1 MTSRLPE
8 RLDRIMPH
16 ITQKS
21 FLSSEGI
28 GNEIACHIFDY
39 PASEELQVR
48 LHIKWMMERFKTK
61 YKHLRVLHLDL
72 LDVVVA
78 YLEKRGLLDKALAMQ
93 QRAGDAAVLKA
104 LRGPLTAEKLRDA
117 IAAEYHPADHD
128 LVLVSGVGSVWPMLR
143 AHGLLN
149 VLHTVMGQTP
159 LVMFYPGSYDGTTLK
174 LFGRIT
180 ATTRGPRAHH
190 YYRAFPLIPS
200 EAKS

>member
-1 MTSRLPE
+1 MTRLSE
-8 RLDRIMPH
+8 RLDRILPH
-16 ITQKS
+16 ITAAS

-28 GNEIACHIFDY
+28 GNEIACYIFDY
-39 PASEELQVR
+39 PATEELLVR
-48 LHIKWMMERFKTK
+48 NHVAWMMERLQSNH
-61 YKHLRVLHLDL
+61 KHLLVLHLDL

-93 QRAGDAAVLKA
+93 QTRGDAAVLKA
-104 LRGPLTAEKLRDA
+104 LSGPLTAEKLRTA
-117 IAAEYHPADHD
+117 IATDYHPDKYH
-128 LVLVSGVGSVWPMLR
+128 LVLVTGVGSVWPMVR

-180 ATTRGPRAHH
+180 ATTGGPSAHH

-200 EAKS
+200 GV